1 MPLLALALCV
11 PPLIE
16 GQGSHCQGDAVV
28 HEHHKQ
34 TGEDG
39 DDAQANCC
47 QVGVGK
53 AGAGVPICHLH
64 DCTVMVSNK
73 AEVPCEATAFVQ
85 STWLMAVV
93 PVDSIVGNLSI
104 CQPFCMP
111 LGFLSSTRR
120 GSIRK
125 FKSV

>member
-34 TGEDG
+34 TREDG
-39 DDAQANCC
+39 DDAQADCC

-53 AGAGVPICHLH
+53 AGAGIPVCHLH
-64 DCTVMVSNK
+64 DCTVVVRCK
-73 AEVPCEATAFVQ
+73 AWVPCEVAVFVLDG
-85 STWLMAVV
+85 SFACCLTCR
-93 PVDSIVGNLSI
+93 SI
-104 CQPFCMP
+104 
-111 LGFLSSTRR
+111 
-120 GSIRK
+120 
-125 FKSV
+125 